1 MDSITTSISKIASS
15 LQHSDFRAFWVANLC
30 ANAAAWALILGRA
43 LLVYEMSDSS
53 ENQNLYVGLV
63 TFLAMIPRVIMPPI
77 SGYLA
82 DRFERRKVVGG
93 MFALNLIHN
102 LVFVFLVFTDITMWQ
117 VMLLSFINGSARAAQ
132 MPVSQAFIP
141 NLIPKDKLLNGVALH
156 QATIHGS
163 RLIGPLAI
171 LPLLYFFSLEWAF
184 LLCSGFYLV
193 SLHQILQVKSTA
205 TGNIDSA
212 KNFIQNF
219 LEGIPYVYKHPQL
232 MVITLMAFFHCGF
245 TMSFESMLTVIADDR
260 FSSLGN
266 SGVTIVMMATGAGA
280 LISALSLSVVTKEKT
295 KGNMLLNLALIS
307 GLSPIFLALSSNIY
321 LATIAAIIIG
331 LSQSGFMTLTH
342 TMIQSVTDDGV
353 RGRVGAVYSV
363 HIGGI
368 MALMNLIN
376 GKMSD
381 ISVPDINLFGQVIS
395 LLSADYMLIAGGLL
409 FILIVFFSWFIK
421 TFRNIYQ
428 HGMPLTN

>member
-1 MDSITTSISKIASS
+1 
-15 LQHSDFRAFWVANLC
+15 
-30 ANAAAWALILGRA
+30 
-43 LLVYEMSDSS
+43 
-53 ENQNLYVGLV
+53 
-63 TFLAMIPRVIMPPI
+63 
-77 SGYLA
+77 
-82 DRFERRKVVGG
+82 
-93 MFALNLIHN
+93 
-102 LVFVFLVFTDITMWQ
+102 
-117 VMLLSFINGSARAAQ
+117 
-132 MPVSQAFIP
+132 
-141 NLIPKDKLLNGVALH
+141 
-156 QATIHGS
+156 
-163 RLIGPLAI
+163 
-171 LPLLYFFSLEWAF
+171 
-184 LLCSGFYLV
+184 
-193 SLHQILQVKSTA
+193 
-205 TGNIDSA
+205 
-212 KNFIQNF
+212 
-219 LEGIPYVYKHPQL
+219 

-260 FSSLGN
+260 FSSLGD

-280 LISALSLSVVTKEKT
+280 LMSALSLSVVTKEKT
-295 KGNMLLNLALIS
+295 KGNTLLNLAIIS

-342 TMIQSVTDDGV
+342 TMMQSVTDDGV

-381 ISVPDINLFGQVIS
+381 VAIPEINLFGQVIS

-409 FILIVFFSWFIK
+409 FILVVFFSWFVK

-428 HGMPLTN
+428 YGMPLTN